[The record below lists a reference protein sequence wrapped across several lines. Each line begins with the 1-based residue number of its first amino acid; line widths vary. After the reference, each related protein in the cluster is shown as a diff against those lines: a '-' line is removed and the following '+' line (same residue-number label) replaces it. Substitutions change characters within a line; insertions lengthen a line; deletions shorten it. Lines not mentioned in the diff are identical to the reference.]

1 MLRIFPALIGF
12 GLTAMWVIGL
22 SEDSTVWLTWL
33 VGIVAAL
40 SFATVGLIPE
50 RQGSLWAGACLA
62 LLSGGLGVM
71 WLVGLF
77 THATPWLTW
86 WSFVAAILSVLVA
99 VGAATQG
106 MLDGLRTRKTI

>member
-1 MLRIFPALIGF
+1 MLRIFPAFIGA

-22 SEDSTVWLTWL
+22 AEDATIWLTWL
-33 VGIVAAL
+33 VGIAAAL

-50 RQGSLWAGACLA
+50 KRGSLWAAACLT

-77 THATPWLTW
+77 THARPWLTW
-86 WSFVAAILSVLVA
+86 WTFVAAIVTALVA
-99 VGAATQG
+99 AGAATQG
-106 MLDGLRTRKTI
+106 VLNDLRTRETI